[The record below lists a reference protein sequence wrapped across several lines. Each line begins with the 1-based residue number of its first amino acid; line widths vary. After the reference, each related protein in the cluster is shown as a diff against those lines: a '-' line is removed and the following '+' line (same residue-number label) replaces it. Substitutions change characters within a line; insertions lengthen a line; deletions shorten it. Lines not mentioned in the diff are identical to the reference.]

1 MVESQ
6 PVLTFEVAFC
16 QLWQSGSWEPA
27 SVCQE
32 REKEKEAGWL
42 AGRMRAR
49 LGLVPSA
56 VQH

>member
-32 REKEKEAGWL
+32 RERERGWL
-42 AGRMRAR
+42 VGWEDE
-49 LGLVPSA
+49 G
-56 VQH
+56 